1 MLDLDISIPHC
12 VVFVMWQDS
21 RTLGKYIDL
30 QASTQHAY
38 SRCVCNGLGKY
49 IALCCGRIH
58 SALICVVSIM
68 RQASTQLY
76 GSTQSFSQVSSVVGG
91 CVCNILAWWCVC
103 NTLGKFVTLY
113 ASAQRSRYVHN
124 VVDISIALCVV
135 SIMRQASTQCSREV
149 HRALGKYIVL
159 QAGMPQR
166 GGCVH
171 NTLRKS
177 VTLYASAG
185 VVSILLVARIFK
197 LVVG

>member
-12 VVFVMWQDS
+12 VVFVMCQDS
-21 RTLGKYIDL
+21 STLGKYIDL
-30 QASTQHAY
+30 QASTQHVY

-68 RQASTQLY
+68 RQASTQCSMEVHRALVK
-76 GSTQSFSQVSSVVGG
+76 SFSQVSSVVGG
-91 CVCNILAWWCVC
+91 CVCNILAWWYVC

-159 QAGMPQR
+159 QVGVSIILQHGR
-166 GGCVH
+166 CVH
-171 NTLRKS
+171 NNLGKFLITLCKCIALQ
-177 VTLYASAG
+177 VCP
-185 VVSILLVARIFK
+185 
-197 LVVG
+197 